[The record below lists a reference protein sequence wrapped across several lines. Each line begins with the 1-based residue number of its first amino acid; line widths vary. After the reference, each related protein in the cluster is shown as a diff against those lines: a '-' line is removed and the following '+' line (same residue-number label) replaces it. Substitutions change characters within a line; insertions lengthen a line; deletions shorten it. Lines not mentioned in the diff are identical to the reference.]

1 MTVLTE
7 ILDGAITEANSVSQ
21 LLTRQGMLNTV
32 LSYNGQQ
39 WYTRDLA
46 PMAQRIRN
54 QLQNLLFAVR
64 TMIRTQPARLY
75 QDQSVILSLYEQN
88 DLIGWRSG
96 RVMFSFHIMQYV
108 AQNLTQAQGQYLAFC
123 NRLRQ
128 FFDIQYETRI
138 FMSLFFHSAEP
149 AE

>member
-1 MTVLTE
+1 MTILTE
-7 ILDGAITEANSVSQ
+7 ILDGAISEANAVSQ
-21 LLTRQGMLNTV
+21 LLTRQGILNTV
-32 LSYNGQQ
+32 LSYNGQR

-46 PMAQRIRN
+46 PMAQRVRN

-75 QDQSVILSLYEQN
+75 QDQAVILSLYEQN

-96 RVMFSFHIMQYV
+96 RVMFSFHIMQHV

-138 FMSLFFHSAEP
+138 FMSLFFHSVEP